1 MTKPRGT
8 FTRIVS
14 PHTRYLRA
22 NMTEAEC
29 ELWHQVRDRRLSN
42 AKFRKQ
48 VTIHPFVVDFLCI
61 ERRLVVEVDG
71 CQHTPEADASRTAFL
86 QSRGYRVIRFWNN
99 EVLNNLPAVLEAIRI
114 ALTEPS
120 TARGRGTALQSQAG

>member
-14 PHTRYLRA
+14 PHTKHLRA

-29 ELWHQVRDRRLSN
+29 KLWHQVRDRRLSN

-48 VTIHPFVVDFLCI
+48 VTLHPFVVDFLCI
-61 ERRLVVEVDG
+61 EKRLVVEVDG
-71 CQHTPEADASRTAFL
+71 CQHTPESDASRTAFL

-99 EVLNNLPAVLEAIRI
+99 DVLNNLTGVLEAIRI

-120 TARGRGTALQSQAG
+120 PARGRGTAWQRQAG

>member
-14 PHTRYLRA
+14 PHTRCLRA
-22 NMTEAEC
+22 NMTDAERK
-29 ELWHQVRDRRLSN
+29 LWYQVRDRRLAG

-61 ERRLVVEVDG
+61 EKRLVVEVDG
-71 CQHTPEADASRTAFL
+71 SQHTPESDAARTAFL

-99 EVLNNLPAVLEAIRI
+99 DVLNNLPAVLEAIRS

-120 TARGRGTALQSQAG
+120 PACGRGTAWQSQAG

>member
-14 PHTRYLRA
+14 PHTKHLRA

-29 ELWHQVRDRRLSN
+29 KLWHQVRDRRLSN
-42 AKFRKQ
+42 TKFRKQ

-61 ERRLVVEVDG
+61 QRRLVVEVDG
-71 CQHTPEADASRTAFL
+71 SQHTPESDAARTAFL
-86 QSRGYRVIRFWNN
+86 ESRGYRVIRFWNN
-99 EVLNNLPAVLEAIRI
+99 DVLNNLPAVLEAIRI

-120 TARGRGTALQSQAG
+120 PACGRGTAWQCQAG

>member
-1 MTKPRGT
+1 MTNPRGT
-8 FTRIVS
+8 FTRIIS

-22 NMTEAEC
+22 NMTDAERK
-29 ELWHQVRDRRLSN
+29 LWHQIRDRRLAG

-61 ERRLVVEVDG
+61 EKRLVVEIDG
-71 CQHTPEADASRTAFL
+71 SQHTSESDAARTAFL

-99 EVLNNLPAVLEAIRI
+99 DVLNNLPAVLEAIRI
-114 ALTEPS
+114 ALDKPS
-120 TARGRGTALQSQAG
+120 TARGRGTAWQSQAG